1 MTEIEKLRQQKNRK
15 KRCLVTAAIAVMV
28 LAGAAVAVLLS
39 QPLMQRKAEDK
50 NAKEMGQQALTA
62 GELSATLQQQAD
74 ESRFRVLLNTAPVSE
89 DGQTADWC
97 IMNTPSNGYD
107 MQVVIS
113 TEDGITLYTGEA
125 LPPGGEVLTGPIE
138 GDLPEGTYPA
148 TAVAYAIDRE
158 TGESVGEVTID
169 ITVTIGPSTLQ
180 DSNT

>member
-1 MTEIEKLRQQKNRK
+1 MTEIEKLRQLKNRK
-15 KRCLVTAAIAVMV
+15 KRCLVTAIAVVV

-39 QPLMQRKAEDK
+39 QPLMQRRAEDK
-50 NAKEMGQQALTA
+50 NAKEMDQQALTA
-62 GELSATLQQQAD
+62 GELSANLQQQAD

-97 IMNTPSNGYD
+97 IMNTPSNGYN

-158 TGESVGEVTID
+158 TGEAVGEVTID
-169 ITVTIGPSTLQ
+169 ITVTIGPSKSQ